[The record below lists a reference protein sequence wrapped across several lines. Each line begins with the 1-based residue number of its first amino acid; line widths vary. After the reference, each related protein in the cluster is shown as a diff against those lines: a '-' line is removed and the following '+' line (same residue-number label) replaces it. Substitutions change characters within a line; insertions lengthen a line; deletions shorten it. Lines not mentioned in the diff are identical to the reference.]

1 MFKKNISK
9 IGAVALSTGLV
20 LSGLG
25 VGSVDAAKPDWAG
38 KGNGNNGN
46 NGNGKGNQKV
56 ENVIYMIPDGFSSD
70 YASNYRVYKGED
82 AIWDKHLK
90 GAFTTYSANSDITD
104 SAAAGTAMATGEKTN
119 NGVIGLDPEGNE
131 LKTIL
136 EASQEEGKASGLVAT
151 STISHATPAA
161 FASHVESRN
170 NETEIS
176 RQLVESGVD
185 VMLGGG
191 KDYFLP
197 ASEGGKQEE
206 LNLIEQAEEQG
217 YEFVETRDAL
227 LDSNDIDVED
237 GEKLL
242 GLFAGDAL
250 SPELHRGETEEPSI
264 AEMTGSAIDVLE
276 EDKDGFFLVVEGS
289 QIDWAGHDNDAA
301 WAMSD
306 VAAFEEAVEE
316 AIEFAEEDGNTLV
329 VVAGDHDTGGMTTG
343 SNGQMDLNAAVLQNV
358 TATGDHMAAQLNE
371 NRSNVNEVVNTY
383 TGFDLTEEEAQ
394 YIQEANNASFAIN
407 KVVSDRATIGWS
419 STNHTGA
426 DIPVY
431 AYGPTADKFVGF
443 HDNTDLPKIIAEA
456 MKLK

>member
-1 MFKKNISK
+1 MFKKV
-9 IGAVALSTGLV
+9 GVVALSAGLV
-20 LSGLG
+20 LSGLSIG
-25 VGSVDAAKPDWAG
+25 TADAAKPDWAG
-38 KGNGNNGN
+38 Q
-46 NGNGKGNQKV
+46 GKGNQKV

-70 YASNYRVYKGED
+70 YAANYRVYKGEN
-82 AIWDKHLK
+82 AIWDDHLK
-90 GAFTTYSANSDITD
+90 GMFTTYSADSDVTD

-119 NGVIGLDPEGNE
+119 NGVIGLDTEGNE
-131 LKTIL
+131 LQTIL

-176 RQLVESGVD
+176 RQLVDSDVD

-191 KDYFLP
+191 KNNFLP
-197 ASEGGKQEE
+197 ISEGGNQEE
-206 LNLIEQAEEQG
+206 LNLIEQAEENG
-217 YEFVETRDAL
+217 YEFVETRDEL
-227 LDSNDIDVED
+227 LDATDIDVEE
-237 GEKLL
+237 GERLL
-242 GLFAGDAL
+242 GLFADDAL
-250 SPELHRGETEEPSI
+250 APELHRSETEEPSL
-264 AEMTGSAIDVLE
+264 AEMTGTAIDVLE

-306 VAAFEEAVEE
+306 VAAFEAAVEA

-358 TATGDHMAAQLNE
+358 TATGEYMAAQLNE
-371 NRSNVNEVVNTY
+371 DRTNVNEVVNTY
-383 TGFDLTEEEAQ
+383 TGFELTEEETQ
-394 YIQEANNASFAIN
+394 LIQQASDAKLAIN
-407 KVVSDRATIGWS
+407 TVVSDRATIGWT

-431 AYGPTADKFVGF
+431 VYGPQSDKFVGF
-443 HDNTDLPKIIAEA
+443 YDNTDLPKIIAEA